1 MGHVEYKI
9 LGPLE
14 VRADGRVVD
23 LGSDRQRRILA
34 VLLLSPD
41 RVVPVARLVEAAWD
55 GEPPVTADRQIRNR
69 VSTLRGIL
77 TPFGGFIDA
86 EDAGY
91 RLRLGSGWLDVVAFD
106 ELVARGRATADPVV
120 LREAL
125 ALWRGPAFG
134 GQLLRRE
141 GSALDEKRV
150 DAWEDC
156 LALELEAGRR
166 DGVADELRGLVAAHP
181 LRERLVGLLMRLS
194 ERGEALDLFDR
205 TAARLATE
213 LGIDP
218 SPGLRRLRE
227 RIAAG
232 APGTD
237 GVMPQQ
243 LPADVV
249 GFTGRVADQDAL
261 DGLLSDAQTSRTVV
275 ISAIAGMAGVGKT
288 GLAVHWAHRV
298 RDKFPDGQLFVN
310 LRGFSSATPT
320 APMDVLGGFLRV
332 LGVPAEKVPA
342 DLDAAAAL
350 YRNVLTGRRVLVVL
364 DNAADADQVRP
375 LLPGGSGCLAIVTS
389 RDSLA
394 ALAGARPLRL
404 GVLGPD
410 EAAALLARVLGPGR
424 VDAEPQAVAELARL
438 CAYLPLA
445 LRIAAA
451 NIGDAESVTD
461 YVARL
466 ADGDLLGALAV
477 DGDETAAVRAAF
489 TLSYRR
495 LPAPSRRMFRLLG
508 LAPGP
513 DIALPAAAALA
524 GTDDSAARALVDRLV
539 ALHLVERSGDG
550 RYGFHD
556 LVRAYAIELAEADP
570 DRDAAVHR
578 FLDHYLQ
585 TADRA
590 LAVVGQHSKADLV
603 PLDPLPGVRPVPLVG
618 IEAAT
623 DWYVAE
629 RRVVAAA
636 IARAA
641 DLGLDA
647 YAWRLVD
654 AMYPLFLRGLW
665 RDLAAMA
672 EMAVAAARRLD
683 NRAAEAAAYLE
694 LGRCHRRLGD
704 RDRALV
710 ALERCVQL
718 ATQAGYWMIVG
729 RVHVQLTVHFFDT
742 GDVER
747 SIAHGWRL
755 VEIGREHGLGPA
767 CEATGLNAVGWGLA
781 HLDQLDEALVHCQR
795 ALTLF
800 EESGQRVGQSNAWE
814 SIGIIRRRNGDHAG
828 AVDAFRR
835 AIDLARA
842 VANLDGEAAAVR
854 SLAEACESGGDVDAA
869 RQAWRQALALYDQME
884 SPSADE
890 VRARL
895 RRLAA
900 ATR

>member
-1 MGHVEYKI
+1 MSLVEYKI

-14 VRADGRVVD
+14 VRADGRVVAI
-23 LGSDRQRRILA
+23 GSARQRRILTA
-34 VLLLSPD
+34 LLLSPD

-55 GEPPVTADRQIRNR
+55 GEPPVTADRQVRNR
-69 VSTLRGIL
+69 VSALRGIL
-77 TPFGGFIDA
+77 TRVGGFIDA
-86 EDAGY
+86 EEGGY
-91 RLRLGSGWLDVVAFD
+91 RLRLGSGWLDAVAFD

-125 ALWRGPAFG
+125 ALWRGRALG
-134 GQLLRRE
+134 GRLLRQEART
-141 GSALDEKRV
+141 LDEKRV

-156 LALELEAGRR
+156 LALELDAGRR
-166 DGVADELRGLVAAHP
+166 DGAAGELRDLVAAHP
-181 LRERLVGLLMRLS
+181 LRERLVGLLMRVS

-205 TAARLATE
+205 TAARLASE

-232 APGTD
+232 VSGAD
-237 GVMPQQ
+237 GVIPQQ

-249 GFTGRVADQDAL
+249 GFTGRVADQDVL
-261 DGLLSDAQTSRTVV
+261 DGLLSDAQTGRTVV

-298 RDKFPDGQLFVN
+298 RDKFPDGQLFVD
-310 LRGFSSATPT
+310 LRGFSAATPT
-320 APMDVLGGFLRV
+320 APMDVLSGFLRV

-342 DLDAAAAL
+342 DPDAAAAL
-350 YRNVLTGRRVLVVL
+350 YRNVLAGRQVLVVL

-375 LLPGGSGCLAIVTS
+375 LLPGGAGCLAIVTS

-394 ALAGARPLRL
+394 TLAGARPLQL
-404 GVLGPD
+404 GVLDPD
-410 EAAALLARVLGPGR
+410 EAVALLARVLGPGR
-424 VDAEPQAVAELARL
+424 VDAEAGAVAELARL

-451 NIGDAESVTD
+451 NIGDAERVTD

-495 LPAPSRRMFRLLG
+495 LPAPLQRMFRLLG
-508 LAPGP
+508 PAPGP

-524 GTDDSAARALVDRLV
+524 GTDDATARASLDRLV
-539 ALHLVERSGDG
+539 ALHLVERSAEG

-556 LVRAYAIELAEADP
+556 LVRAYAVELADADP
-570 DRDAAVHR
+570 DRPAAVHR
-578 FLDHYLQ
+578 FLDHYLR

-590 LAVVGQHSKADLV
+590 LAVLEQSAKADLV
-603 PLDPLPGVRPVPLVG
+603 PLDPQPGVRPVPLVG
-618 IEAAT
+618 VEAAT
-623 DWYVAE
+623 GWYMAE

-636 IARAA
+636 VARAA
-641 DLGLDA
+641 DLGLDG
-647 YAWRLVD
+647 YAWRLAD
-654 AMYPLFLRGLW
+654 AMHPLFLRGLW
-665 RDLAAMA
+665 RELAAMA
-672 EMAVAAARRLD
+672 EIAVAAARRLD
-683 NRAAEAAAYLE
+683 NRAAEAAAHLE

-704 RDRALV
+704 TDRALV
-710 ALERCVQL
+710 ELERCILL
-718 ATQAGYWMIVG
+718 ATQAGYWVIVG
-729 RVHVQLTVHFFDT
+729 RAHVQLNVHFFDT

-747 SIAHGWRL
+747 SIAHGWQL
-755 VEIGREHGLGPA
+755 VDIGRAHGLGPA

-781 HLDQLDEALVHCQR
+781 HLDRLDEALVHCRR

-800 EESGQRVGQSNAWE
+800 EQSGRREGQSNAWE
-814 SIGIIRRRNGDHAG
+814 SIGIVRLRGGDHAG

-835 AIDLARA
+835 AIELARA
-842 VANLDGEAAAVR
+842 VANLDGEAAAVT
-854 SLAEACESGGDVDAA
+854 SLAAACESGGDVDAA
-869 RQAWRQALALYDQME
+869 RQAWRQALTLYDQME
-884 SPSADE
+884 NPYADQ

-895 RRLAA
+895 RGLAA
-900 ATR
+900 AR